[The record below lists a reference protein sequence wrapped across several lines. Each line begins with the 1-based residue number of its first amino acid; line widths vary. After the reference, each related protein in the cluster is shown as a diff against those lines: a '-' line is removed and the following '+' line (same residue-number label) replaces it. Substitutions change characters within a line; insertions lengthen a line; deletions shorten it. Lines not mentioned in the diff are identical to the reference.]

1 MWKAVWLGRP
11 THTFELESTINTAI
25 MSLYLVHQRVGGRTT
40 FHTLM
45 PAGVFDTQVL
55 SELRQNYGHASFMC
69 APFMYDGA
77 LHFIVFRMDMD
88 EWMAADSSV
97 FEIFRVDGTTM
108 TRIAKYDRGHVD
120 VTQSTFAFAAAD
132 IFVTERLIQTVVDDV
147 IHVPLCSE
155 LVAFNVRTLSIMR
168 RYPYDVNKC
177 IFTAAD
183 DGRIYVLH
191 DANYVPPARVDGVV
205 YRELP
210 MNTMFHYDH
219 FATWELNSMHVV
231 GDMIYFSSSCDRFTF
246 PIVDDGNDARYGVDW
261 SEWGAATAVS
271 VNAHISAELRIV
283 DSCVRCRDSAGC
295 SYDIPLPTY
304 ERDSRNVVILIE
316 L

>member
-1 MWKAVWLGRP
+1 
-11 THTFELESTINTAI
+11 

-40 FHTLM
+40 FHTLT
-45 PAGVFDTQVL
+45 PAGVFDTQML
-55 SELRQNYGHASFMC
+55 SESGRNYDHASFMC
-69 APFMYDGA
+69 ALFMYDSA
-77 LHFIVFRMDMD
+77 LHFIAFRMDMN

-120 VTQSTFAFAAAD
+120 ITQSAFLLAAVD
-132 IFVTERLIQTVVDDV
+132 IFVTERLTQTVVRDV
-147 IHVPLCSE
+147 IHVPLYVE
-155 LVAFNVRTLSIMR
+155 LVAFNIRTLSVMR
-168 RYPYDVNKC
+168 RYSYNVNKC

-191 DANYVPPARVDGVV
+191 DVDYVPPAHVDGVV
-205 YRELP
+205 YRKLP
-210 MNTMFHYDH
+210 MNTMFHVAS
-219 FATWELNSMHVV
+219 FATWELNNMHVG
-231 GDMIYFSSSCDRFTF
+231 GDMIYFSSSCDRFVF
-246 PIVDDGNDARYGVDW
+246 PIVDDGNDARYVVDR

-271 VNAHISAELRIV
+271 VNGHISVELRIV
-283 DSCVRCRDSAGC
+283 DSCVRCRDSVGC
-295 SYDIPLPTY
+295 SYDIQLPVY